1 MLMNLHLK
9 GLMLTTALVAI
20 VAAPAFAQDSENPF
34 LRGRYVAVTERDQ
47 PEFDPEPLRVSTF
60 DVLASVGLSAAYND
74 NILATPNNEVS
85 DTILRAQPA
94 VEARSNWTV
103 HELSGG
109 LSVDHKEYLDNGS
122 ESATDYDAFANGR
135 LDVSRNFALSV
146 GGNAGH
152 RTEERY
158 EAASFGVTERAA
170 YDYTGA
176 YLRGLYRM
184 DRFQVEGTVGV
195 ADDSF
200 DQTIQ
205 AAIRDNTTTY
215 VNGRVSY
222 AISPDLALFVQARRS
237 ELDYTDNTRDG
248 TRTTVDAGVNFELAA
263 PFRGEIAVGS
273 FEEDRDG
280 SALGN
285 FNGLNVAANVQWFPT
300 QLTTVTFQ
308 ANRGVADTGLLTA
321 ASSINTGFGVRVDHE
336 LYRNILLFGRLRHE
350 TNEYQGVGIDRE
362 DKALIAGLG
371 AAWKLNKQMRLEAEY
386 SARSQD
392 SSGANAG
399 PSIDQN
405 IISVGLRLFP

>member
-1 MLMNLHLK
+1 MKTRLK
-9 GLMLTTALVAI
+9 GLMLTTALVALT
-20 VAAPAFAQDSENPF
+20 AAPAFAQGSENPF
-34 LRGRYVAVTERDQ
+34 LRGRYVAITERDQ

-158 EAASFGVTERAA
+158 EAASFGVTDRAA

-176 YLRGLYRM
+176 FVRALYRV
-184 DRFQVEGTVGV
+184 DRVQVEGTAGV
-195 ADDSF
+195 TDDSF

-205 AAIRDNTTTY
+205 AQIRDNTTTY

-222 AISPDLALFVQARRS
+222 AISPDFALFVQARRS
-237 ELDYTDNTRDG
+237 ELDYSDNTRDG
-248 TRTTVDAGVNFELAA
+248 TRTTVDGGVNFELAA

-280 SALGN
+280 STLGK
-285 FNGLNVAANVQWFPT
+285 FDGINVAANVQWFPT

-321 ASSINTGFGVRVDHE
+321 ASAINTGVGVRIDHE
-336 LYRNILLFGRLRHE
+336 LLRNVLLFGRIRQE
-350 TNEYQGVGIDRE
+350 TNEYQGVSIDRE
-362 DKALIAGLG
+362 DEALSLGIG
-371 AAWKLNKQMRLEAEY
+371 AAWKLNKNARVEVEY
-386 SARSQD
+386 AARSQD
-392 SSGANAG
+392 SSGINAG
-399 PSIDQN
+399 PSLDQN
-405 IISVGLRLFP
+405 VISIGLRLFP

>member
-1 MLMNLHLK
+1 MNLHLK

-146 GGNAGH
+146 VGNAGH

-158 EAASFGVTERAA
+158 EAASFGVT
-170 YDYTGA
+170 
-176 YLRGLYRM
+176 
-184 DRFQVEGTVGV
+184 
-195 ADDSF
+195 
-200 DQTIQ
+200 
-205 AAIRDNTTTY
+205 
-215 VNGRVSY
+215 
-222 AISPDLALFVQARRS
+222 
-237 ELDYTDNTRDG
+237 
-248 TRTTVDAGVNFELAA
+248 
-263 PFRGEIAVGS
+263 
-273 FEEDRDG
+273 
-280 SALGN
+280 
-285 FNGLNVAANVQWFPT
+285 
-300 QLTTVTFQ
+300 
-308 ANRGVADTGLLTA
+308 
-321 ASSINTGFGVRVDHE
+321 
-336 LYRNILLFGRLRHE
+336 
-350 TNEYQGVGIDRE
+350 
-362 DKALIAGLG
+362 
-371 AAWKLNKQMRLEAEY
+371 
-386 SARSQD
+386 
-392 SSGANAG
+392 
-399 PSIDQN
+399 
-405 IISVGLRLFP
+405 